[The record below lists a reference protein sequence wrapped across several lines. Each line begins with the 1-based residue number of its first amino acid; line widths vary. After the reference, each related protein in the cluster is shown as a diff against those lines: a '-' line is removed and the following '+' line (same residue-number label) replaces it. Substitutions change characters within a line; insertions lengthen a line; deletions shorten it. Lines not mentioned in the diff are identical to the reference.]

1 MQFLRKSR
9 LYYYGVLDET
19 EQIPAGLLDCRK
31 HPDTGLTEVRFPAK
45 AYGSWA
51 DCEQR
56 FDRLSRVKSFDR
68 LAGIQKQFSVHT
80 KSVEIGDEDWDAMCK
95 LMVNASSFD
104 RKDFRVYEAWLCHN
118 VVDRDG
124 ERFSKD
130 VLQSFEKTIIG
141 KAVLTGHDWEGT
153 GEGRYFKSRLQKV
166 GIDEMMNLAGPHCSA
181 DLKEQYKQISEK
193 DNGLYWLVAS
203 YYLLADDVE
212 KIRKID
218 SGIISDMSIGFRA
231 PELAPVKSGNGDK
244 ILWWE
249 YRNTENRQAEALE
262 GSHVFLGAQYGA
274 RTRKSIAAKR
284 DAERTPDKGAQ
295 MKDPERQLLVN
306 EAVKFGCLAGEI
318 KDNPDC
324 IEAEKQ
330 NLELLS
336 LEELKI
342 LVSDSRKAFDE
353 KHPHQQILTEDLREF
368 KQNDTDL
375 AQKHSRSFRA
385 PVSIQS

>member
-19 EQIPAGLLDCRK
+19 EQVPAGFLDSRK
-31 HPDTGLTEVRFPAK
+31 HPETGRTEVRFPAK

-56 FDRLSRVKSFDR
+56 FYRLSRVKSFDIQ
-68 LAGIQKQFSVHT
+68 AGIQKHFSVHT

-95 LMVNASSFD
+95 LMVNASSFE

-124 ERFSKD
+124 ERFSME
-130 VLQSFEKTIIG
+130 VLKSFEKTIIG

-166 GIDEMMNLAGPHCSA
+166 GADEMMKLAGPHCSA
-181 DLKEQYKQISEK
+181 DLKEQYKKISET

-203 YYLLADDVE
+203 YYLLADDEE

-231 PELAPVKSGNGDK
+231 PELIPVKSGNGDK

-249 YRNTENRQAEALE
+249 YRNTETREAEALE

-274 RTRKSIAAKR
+274 RTRKSIATKT
-284 DAERTPDKGAQ
+284 DAENTPDKATP
-295 MKDPERQLLVN
+295 MNDPERQSLIK
-306 EAVKFGCLAGEI
+306 ETVKFACLAGEI
-318 KDNPDC
+318 GDDPDY

-330 NLELLS
+330 NLESLS
-336 LEELKI
+336 LEELKKC
-342 LVSDSRKAFDE
+342 VSDSRKAFE
-353 KHPHQQILTEDLREF
+353 AKHPHQHMLTEDLQEF
-368 KQNDTDL
+368 NQFSTDL